1 MIVPVITGP
10 TASGKSGIAFEAA
23 KKSGCVEII
32 SADAFQVYRY
42 MDIGTAKAEKHEME
56 EVKHHL
62 IDVMNPD
69 ECYSAGIFA
78 ESAEKIIEDII
89 SRGKYPVIAGG
100 TGLYIKSLTDG
111 IFNCPEIDNI
121 HRERLQERVQSE
133 GLTVLYNELKE
144 IDYDYACKI
153 SCNDPARIVRA
164 LEVYYGLGITF
175 SEAHK
180 RYHRA
185 PKYNYNVMML
195 NMDRQI
201 LYNKINERTELMW
214 QMGWKSE
221 VEKLLNMGYSAS
233 CPGFRAIGYRQIADL
248 IVNGGSDEFVKKE
261 TAKET
266 RHFAKRQLTW
276 FRHSDNINLYDNREH
291 LLKDLLLS
299 ISGRGL

>member
-1 MIVPVITGP
+1 MKIPVITGP
-10 TASGKSGIAFEAA
+10 TASGKSSIAFEVA
-23 KKSGCVEII
+23 KNLGSIEII

-42 MDIGTAKAEKHEME
+42 MDIGTAKADISERE

-62 IDVMNPD
+62 IDVMDPD

-100 TGLYIKSLTDG
+100 TGLYIKSLTEG
-111 IFNCPEIDNI
+111 IFNCPEIDI
-121 HRERLQERVQSE
+121 SYRERLQERVLSE
-133 GLTVLYNELKE
+133 GLQSLYNELKE
-144 IDYDYACKI
+144 IDYEYACKI
-153 SCNDPARIVRA
+153 SSNDPARIVRA
-164 LEVYYGLGITF
+164 LEVYYGLGISF

-180 RYHRA
+180 KYNRA
-185 PKYNYNVMML
+185 PKYSYKVMML

-233 CPGFRAIGYRQIADL
+233 CPGFRAIGYRLISDL
-248 IVNGGSDEFVKKE
+248 IINGGSEDFVKKE
-261 TAKET
+261 IAKET

-276 FRHSDNINLYDNREH
+276 FRHSDNINLYDDRNH
-291 LLKDLLLS
+291 LMDDLLLS